1 MNKLADGALL
11 SVDCDEVSWE
21 ASKLTTGL
29 AVKNIA
35 IAGGFEM
42 QLVRMEPGA
51 VIPPHA
57 HALPEFLYVLDGELE
72 IGGQTLARGCASVAA
87 PGSRHVDVRST
98 RGCTFV
104 LVDQPL

>member
-1 MNKLADGALL
+1 MIRLADGALFN
-11 SVDCDEVSWE
+11 VGDDEVPWE
-21 ASKLTTGL
+21 ASQLTRGL

-35 IAGGFEM
+35 IAGGMEL

-51 VIPPHA
+51 VIPPHT

-72 IGGQTLARGCASVAA
+72 IGGQRLARGGASVAA
-87 PGSRHVDVRST
+87 PGSRHVDVRSPS
-98 RGCTFV
+98 GCTFV